1 MNFKRRVVRTLV
13 RYPVICGTLLWLSVM
28 PENVQAIA
36 VAQYASDLQAS
47 IEKALQN
54 KERPEREEVVRE
66 IVAHLKDVLGNS
78 DIDIDSFQL
87 QQLQATLS
95 QAVRGTYAVSQF
107 ETGSEPY
114 KLALELMKLQIDRV
128 FLLWKTVPPLSES
141 EYNALQA
148 ENKKFS
154 ERLKRLFLD
163 AIPVDLF
170 QEIQDAAADRPERKD
185 KIEVHPLM
193 QKFPRGRKT
202 PSPDAAAM
210 IDTAVSQYS
219 QMRRERMEDGASP
232 LMKSTLPIEAS
243 KRLWK
248 DIEAEAENRLGNITA
263 SANRLQSQNQAAQQ
277 LRFQLVSLVMDA
289 FQKEM
294 AIRRET
300 ESRQLP
306 ASDEDMT
313 RVFHRIGQLSAKVS
327 DFANQIMLQE
337 NALWQKK
344 EDARQKKELGSK
356 RSEKQKGNKKCQEP
370 LSGCQDA
377 NEFTAHR

>member
-1 MNFKRRVVRTLV
+1 MNFKRRIVRTLLH
-13 RYPVICGTLLWLSVM
+13 YPLICGTLLWLSVM
-28 PENVQAIA
+28 SGNVQAIA

-47 IEKALQN
+47 IVKALQN
-54 KERPEREEVVRE
+54 KERPESEEVVHE
-66 IVAHLKDVLGNS
+66 IVGHLKGVLRNS
-78 DIDIDSFQL
+78 DIDLDSFQL

-107 ETGSEPY
+107 ETGSEPF

-128 FLLWKTVPPLSES
+128 FLLWKTVPRVSES

-154 ERLKRLFLD
+154 ERLKRIFRD
-163 AIPVDLF
+163 AVPVDLF
-170 QEIQDAAADRPERKD
+170 EEIQDPAADRPERKD

-219 QMRRERMEDGASP
+219 QMRRERIEDGASP

-243 KRLWK
+243 NRLWE
-248 DIEAEAENRLGNITA
+248 DIEAEAENRLGIITA
-263 SANRLQSQNQAAQQ
+263 SANRLQSQNEAAQQ

-300 ESRQLP
+300 ETRLLP
-306 ASDEDMT
+306 ASDEDVKQ
-313 RVFHRIGQLSAKVS
+313 VFHRIGQLSSKVS
-327 DFANQIMLQE
+327 EYANQIMQQE
-337 NALWQKK
+337 NALWRKK
-344 EDARQKKELGSK
+344 EDARQKKEMEHLHKSLQK
-356 RSEKQKGNKKCQEP
+356 RGIYLTQPPTRDCG
-370 LSGCQDA
+370 L
-377 NEFTAHR
+377 RW